1 MLRGG
6 VMKKPKTAEIAVDR
20 EYIAAIVSDVL
31 YEYKWKEEREKER
44 KWGENFT
51 LVISLIA
58 LFVSFFTLLF
68 AHYLHR

>member
-51 LVISLIA
+51 LVISLLA
-58 LFVSFFTLLF
+58 LFVSFFALLF
-68 AHYLHR
+68 GHYLHR

>member
-6 VMKKPKTAEIAVDR
+6 VMKKSKTAEIAVDR

-51 LVISLIA
+51 LVISLLA
-58 LFVSFFTLLF
+58 LFVSFFALLF
-68 AHYLHR
+68 GHYLHR